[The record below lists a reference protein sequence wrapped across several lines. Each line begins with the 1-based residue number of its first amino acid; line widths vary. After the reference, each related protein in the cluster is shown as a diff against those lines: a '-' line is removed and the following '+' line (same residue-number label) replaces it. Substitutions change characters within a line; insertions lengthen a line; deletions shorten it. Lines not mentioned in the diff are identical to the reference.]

1 MGTSDEL
8 SIAKARATARAD
20 DAVLAVRV
28 RQERA
33 KAARADQSQ
42 SARTFT
48 YIEGI
53 GARLMP
59 AEAVGIGL
67 SGYQARAGTFQ
78 LAEPYIRPSVANK
91 RKRKRGK
98 HRDATDPAVVHR
110 LSVAHQRLSEGH
122 ISPGCTAL
130 PPSTVVEWELNAH
143 TAPPQLLDAAQ
154 CDWSG
159 QSELPESADT
169 AAPNDARQFRGL
181 RGNLVQCRQQQVL

>member
-1 MGTSDEL
+1 MGISDEL

-33 KAARADQSQ
+33 QAALADQSQ
-42 SARTFT
+42 AARTYT

-59 AEAVGIGL
+59 TEAIGIGL

-78 LAEPYIRPSVANK
+78 LTEPYIRPSVANK

-122 ISPGCTAL
+122 IPSGCTAL
-130 PPSTVVEWELNAH
+130 PPSRVVEWELNAH
-143 TAPPQLLDAAQ
+143 TAPPQLLDSGQ
-154 CDWSG
+154 CDWSS
-159 QSELPESADT
+159 QSELAESGYA
-169 AAPNDARQFRGL
+169 AAPNVARQFRGL